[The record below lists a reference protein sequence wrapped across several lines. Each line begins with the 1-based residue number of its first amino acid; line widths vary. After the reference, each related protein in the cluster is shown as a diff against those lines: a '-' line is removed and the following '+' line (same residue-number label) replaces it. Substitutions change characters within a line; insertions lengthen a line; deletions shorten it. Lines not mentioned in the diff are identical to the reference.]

1 MCISCDDEIM
11 HTVVYRWMIDKKL
24 IRETIEMGHHSLEK
38 FLLVQSKSDDN
49 NNYIKD
55 VLCRYYEYNG
65 NYNEAAEV
73 LASLAKKPE

>member
-1 MCISCDDEIM
+1 M
-11 HTVVYRWMIDKKL
+11 HTVVYQWMIDKKL
-24 IRETIEMGHHSLEK
+24 IRETIEMGNNSLEK
-38 FLLVQSKSDDN
+38 FLMTQSKSDDN
-49 NNYIKD
+49 NNFIKD